1 MMRWIARVYAPE
13 RWRVLAVQELWT
25 GMARMYVR
33 KTLPNG
39 LRLVTAPISHVRSV
53 SIAFFFGV
61 GSRYEPDEIAGVS
74 HFIEHMVFKGSKR
87 YPTAQI
93 ISETIE
99 GVGGLLNASTD
110 RETTVY
116 TARIASRYFEQAM
129 ELLADMVRHP
139 LFAADEIARER
150 RVISEEIGMYMD
162 DPGSWVSVLANE
174 LFWLDTPL
182 GREIAGTRETVQG
195 MPDFAVREYHARHY
209 LPNNLVISVAGDVT
223 PEQVEEVA
231 ARLLGDWTSQ
241 PAPVWTPCPPHE
253 AAPHVR
259 LDTRETEQTNFD
271 LLLLGLSY
279 TDPDRYALSL
289 LNTMLGDSMSSRLF
303 LEVRERLGLA
313 YDVGSALIQYH
324 DTGAFSISAGV
335 APEQAGEALAAI
347 LREVARIRDKPV
359 TPEELAR
366 AKEYTRG
373 RITLSQENTGAVS
386 GWYGAQELDLGQ
398 IRELDEELDLY
409 DAVTRE
415 DIQRVAERIFREESL
430 RLALIGPHEDSAP
443 FEALLR
449 LP

>member
-1 MMRWIARVYAPE
+1 M
-13 RWRVLAVQELWT
+13 
-25 GMARMYVR
+25 
-33 KTLPNG
+33 
-39 LRLVTAPISHVRSV
+39 
-53 SIAFFFGV
+53 
-61 GSRYEPDEIAGVS
+61 
-74 HFIEHMVFKGSKR
+74 
-87 YPTAQI
+87 
-93 ISETIE
+93 
-99 GVGGLLNASTD
+99 
-110 RETTVY
+110 
-116 TARIASRYFEQAM
+116 
-129 ELLADMVRHP
+129 
-139 LFAADEIARER
+139 
-150 RVISEEIGMYMD
+150 
-162 DPGSWVSVLANE
+162 
-174 LFWLDTPL
+174 
-182 GREIAGTRETVQG
+182 
-195 MPDFAVREYHARHY
+195 
-209 LPNNLVISVAGDVT
+209 
-223 PEQVEEVA
+223 
-231 ARLLGDWTSQ
+231 
-241 PAPVWTPCPPHE
+241 
-253 AAPHVR
+253 R

-289 LNTMLGDSMSSRLF
+289 LNTVLGDSMSSRLF

-347 LREVARIRDKPV
+347 LREVARIRDDLV

-430 RLALIGPHEDSAP
+430 RLALIGPHKDSAP

-449 LP
+449 LS

>member
-1 MMRWIARVYAPE
+1 
-13 RWRVLAVQELWT
+13 
-25 GMARMYVR
+25 
-33 KTLPNG
+33 TL
-39 LRLVTAPISHVRSV
+39 
-53 SIAFFFGV
+53 
-61 GSRYEPDEIAGVS
+61 
-74 HFIEHMVFKGSKR
+74 
-87 YPTAQI
+87 
-93 ISETIE
+93 
-99 GVGGLLNASTD
+99 
-110 RETTVY
+110 Y

-129 ELLADMVRHP
+129 DMLADMVRQP

-162 DPGSWVSVLANE
+162 DPSSWVSVLANE

-195 MPDFAVREYHARHY
+195 MPDFAIREYHARHY

-231 ARLLGDWTSQ
+231 ARLLGDWTPQ
-241 PAPVWTPCPPHE
+241 PTPIWTPCPPDE
-253 AAPHVR
+253 AAPRVR
-259 LDTRETEQTNFD
+259 LDARETEQTNFD

-289 LNTMLGDSMSSRLF
+289 LNTILGDSMSSRLF

-313 YDVGSALIQYH
+313 YDVGSAPIQYH
-324 DTGAFSISAGV
+324 DTGAFSITAGV
-335 APEQAGEALAAI
+335 APEQAGEALTAI
-347 LREVARIRDKPV
+347 LREVARIRDTLV

-386 GWYGAQELDLGQ
+386 GWYGAQELELGQ
-398 IRELDEELDLY
+398 IRELDEELEQY

-415 DIQRVAERIFREESL
+415 DIKQVAERIFREEWL

-449 LP
+449 LS

>member
-1 MMRWIARVYAPE
+1 
-13 RWRVLAVQELWT
+13 
-25 GMARMYVR
+25 MYVR

-74 HFIEHMVFKGSKR
+74 HFIEHMTFKGSKR
-87 YPTAQI
+87 YPSAQL

-129 ELLADMVRHP
+129 DMLADMVRHP

-174 LFWLDTPL
+174 LFWKDMPL
-182 GREIAGTRETVQG
+182 GREIAGTRETVQQ
-195 MPDFAVREYHARHY
+195 MPELAIRDYHARHY
-209 LPNNLVISVAGDVT
+209 LPNNLVISIAGDTT

-231 ARLLGDWTSQ
+231 TRLLGDWQSQ
-241 PAPVWTPCPPHE
+241 PAPVWTPCPPVGS
-253 AAPHVR
+253 APRVQ
-259 LDTRETEQTNFD
+259 LEQRETEQTNFD

-289 LNTMLGDSMSSRLF
+289 LNTILGDSMSSRLF
-303 LEVRERLGLA
+303 LEVRERKGLA
-313 YDVGSALIQYH
+313 YDIGSAPIQYH
-324 DTGAFSISAGV
+324 DTGAFSIAAGV
-335 APEQAGEALAAI
+335 APDQTGEALTAI
-347 LREVARIRDKPV
+347 LQEVARIHDEPV
-359 TPEELAR
+359 TPAELAR

-386 GWYGAQELDLGQ
+386 GWYGAQELELGE
-398 IRELDEELDLY
+398 IHELDEELEYY
-409 DAVTRE
+409 DAVTSA
-415 DIQRVAERIFREESL
+415 DIQRVAGRIFSEEWL
-430 RLALIGPHEDSAP
+430 RLALIGPHDDAET
-443 FEALLR
+443 FERLLR

>member
-1 MMRWIARVYAPE
+1 
-13 RWRVLAVQELWT
+13 
-25 GMARMYVR
+25 MYVR

-39 LRLVTAPISHVRSV
+39 LRLVTSPISHVRSV

-74 HFIEHMVFKGSKR
+74 HFIEHMTFKGSKR
-87 YPTAQI
+87 YPSAQL

-129 ELLADMVRHP
+129 DMLADMVRHP

-174 LFWLDTPL
+174 LFWKDMPL
-182 GREIAGTRETVQG
+182 GREIAGTRETVQQ
-195 MPDFAVREYHARHY
+195 MPELAIRDYHARHY
-209 LPNNLVISVAGDVT
+209 LPNNLVISIAGDTT

-231 ARLLGDWTSQ
+231 TRLLGDWQSQ
-241 PAPVWTPCPPHE
+241 PAPVWTPCPPVGS
-253 AAPHVR
+253 APRVQ
-259 LDTRETEQTNFD
+259 LEQRETEQTNFD

-289 LNTMLGDSMSSRLF
+289 LNTILGDSMSSRLF
-303 LEVRERLGLA
+303 LEVRERKGLA
-313 YDVGSALIQYH
+313 YDIGSAPIQYH
-324 DTGAFSISAGV
+324 DTGAFSIAAGV
-335 APEQAGEALAAI
+335 APDQTGEALTAI
-347 LREVARIRDKPV
+347 LQEVSRIRDEPV
-359 TPEELAR
+359 TPAELAR

-386 GWYGAQELDLGQ
+386 GWYGAQELELGE
-398 IRELDEELDLY
+398 IHELDEELEYY
-409 DAVTRE
+409 DAVTSA
-415 DIQRVAERIFREESL
+415 DIQRVAGRIFSEEWL
-430 RLALIGPHEDSAP
+430 RLALIGPHDDVET
-443 FEALLR
+443 FERLLR